1 MLITSGSA
9 PRPQPD
15 HASTF
20 LHAHAWRQ
28 RHDRVVKHA
37 RATAGGA
44 AAGASAPA
52 VLGTAVAVAVAVAA
66 MGVIGVAT
74 ARVGEAGLGYA
85 LVHDPGGGA
94 VILIGVGWGTC
105 LVGAIAWRRRPLDL
119 TGRLLVAAG
128 ATWLVSQW
136 ASPGAGAVFGPLAG
150 AAFTTGLVLT
160 GSVPFLVGYLALAYP
175 RGRLRSRSQR
185 ALVIAGFSA
194 LVLLLGAA
202 ATMFL
207 DPLQQGCSC
216 PDNWLLVANEPELS
230 SAVARIG
237 LGLGAGWAALTAGL
251 LVRTLIGARAAVRRI
266 AAPVVAPS
274 IACLLLSAMLFAAG
288 TRRGYLGTSG
298 LSADLRL
305 AQAASL
311 VAVALG
317 VGWGLMRTRRVRRRP
332 WPGPW

>member
-1 MLITSGSA
+1 M
-9 PRPQPD
+9 
-15 HASTF
+15 
-20 LHAHAWRQ
+20 
-28 RHDRVVKHA
+28 
-37 RATAGGA
+37 A

-175 RGRLRSRSQR
+175 RRPASVQVAARPRHR
-185 ALVIAGFSA
+185 R
-194 LVLLLGAA
+194 VLGVRPLLGAA

-216 PDNWLLVANEPELS
+216 PDNSLLVANEPELS

-317 VGWGLMRTRRVRRRP
+317 VGWGLMRTRRVQATLARSVVRQLDLPRANSAATLP
-332 WPGPW
+332 TCSATRTW